1 MGQHIQRHPTL
12 DNTCSKQPP
21 EMEGPI
27 QSFTILVSMVTT
39 EGSSLTQRWG
49 RRKEGVGK
57 RRKVERKA
65 RVCAETHKKIKEWTP
80 HPN

>member
-1 MGQHIQRHPTL
+1 
-12 DNTCSKQPP
+12 
-21 EMEGPI
+21 
-27 QSFTILVSMVTT
+27 MVTT